1 MPSAPA
7 DQQARDAAAGRV
19 AGPPGENQAAWETG
33 HGEMAPIDWQTSV
46 RNSSRTC
53 HSI

>member
-1 MPSAPA
+1 MPSVPA

-19 AGPPGENQAAWETG
+19 AGPRARTKAAWETG
-33 HGEMAPIDWQTSV
+33 RGEMAQIDWQTSV
-46 RNSSRTC
+46 RNSSGTC